1 MRYVQLKKTHN
12 SKFNSFFF
20 FKSVLIFLPI
30 FIMKIAL
37 PWASLWARKL
47 KMLHLKMASISL
59 GLRNR
64 TGFFNRYL
72 ESKNL
77 YIVTAG
83 KTLKVL
89 CTYIYIQFDIF
100 TQNSKTVNFTHVF
113 ILAFFMRY
121 ISGAQHKLCVTTSFK
136 VAKNFYWS
144 LNSIKFI

>member
-1 MRYVQLKKTHN
+1 MSNLKEHITVN
-12 SKFNSFFF
+12 LTCFFLF

-47 KMLHLKMASISL
+47 KMLHLKMSSISL

-77 YIVTAG
+77 YIVIAG

-89 CTYIYIQFDIF
+89 CTYIYIYIQFDMFI
-100 TQNSKTVNFTHVF
+100 QNSKTVNFIHVF

-121 ISGAQHKLCVTTSFK
+121 ISGAQTVRHDL
-136 VAKNFYWS
+136 
-144 LNSIKFI
+144 I